1 MSEHIEPRLR
11 MTHFRTLGSR
21 FKSKVRVLTEK
32 QFWLR
37 YGTLAAYR
45 AFCASLS
52 SLTGLTTSG
61 AAHAERNTETAIA
74 YILSVFDKYK
84 SAAQLQCF
92 HGRVAE
98 IGPGDSCGVGLMFLA
113 DGCNQVD
120 LSDRY
125 FSARSEE
132 QQRSINRAIVERF
145 PQLSTHTVNGNFS
158 EKSFSNLTR
167 HYGKNAAAEK
177 FFERHTGYDFI
188 VSCAVLEH
196 VYDPLRSIAAA
207 AAALNPGGMMLHQI
221 DCRDHGQFSSSF
233 HELKFLEL
241 APIFYS
247 PLRWGG
253 GPNRV
258 RLGAYRQTLR
268 KLPVD
273 YKVLIT
279 SLAGFPEPLDPALP
293 FEQLHPSLLECSRA
307 YVAKARPHLATCFRA
322 MSDED
327 LMATSFMIIAKKR
340 P

>member
-1 MSEHIEPRLR
+1 

-37 YGTLAAYR
+37 YGTLAVYR

-52 SLTGLTTSG
+52 SLTGFTTSG

-84 SAAQLQCF
+84 SAAGLQCF

-120 LSDRY
+120 LIDRY
-125 FSARSEE
+125 FSARNEE
-132 QQRSINRAIVERF
+132 HQQAINRSIVQRF
-145 PQLSTHTVNGNFS
+145 QQLSTLQINGDFS
-158 EKSFSNLTR
+158 ENSFRNLTR
-167 HYGKNAAAEK
+167 HYGKSAAAET
-177 FFERHTGYDFI
+177 FFERNTGYDFI

-196 VYDPLRSIAAA
+196 VYDPLRSICSGAS
-207 AAALNPGGMMLHQI
+207 ALNPDGIMLHQV
-221 DCRDHGQFSSSF
+221 DCRDHGQFSTFF

-241 APIFYS
+241 PPFLYT
-247 PLRWGG
+247 PLKWGG

-258 RLGAYRQTLR
+258 RLSAYVEVLR

-273 YKVLIT
+273 YKILVT
-279 SLAGFPEPLDPALP
+279 SLAGFPEPLNSGIP
-293 FEQLHPSLLECSRA
+293 FEHLPHAIVERSKA
-307 YVAKARPHLATCFRA
+307 YVSNVRRHLAFPFRD

-327 LMATSFMIIAKKR
+327 LMATSFMIVAKKR
-340 P
+340 A